1 VLPPVVRNVTVSG
14 VFKEGEK
21 LTASYKY
28 DGGHEGNSEYA
39 WYTHTVSCL
48 EISGLRNGG
57 SF

>member
-1 VLPPVVRNVTVSG
+1 VLPPVVRDVTVSG

-39 WYTHTVSCL
+39 WYTHTVRFM
-48 EISGLRNGG
+48 G
-57 SF
+57 